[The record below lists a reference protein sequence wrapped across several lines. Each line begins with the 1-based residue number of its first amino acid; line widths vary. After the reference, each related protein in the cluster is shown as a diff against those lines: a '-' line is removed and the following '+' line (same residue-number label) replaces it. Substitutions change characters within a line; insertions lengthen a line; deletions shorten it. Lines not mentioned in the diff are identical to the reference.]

1 MGHYYPPRRADDEQ
15 SIDTPRMPIGGGFS
29 VIDDDFDADDY
40 GGDYRSSRFA
50 GASHGRC
57 EGAE

>member
-1 MGHYYPPRRADDEQ
+1 MAHYYPLRRDDDEH
-15 SIDTPRMPIGGGFS
+15 SIDTPRLPIGGGFS

-40 GGDYRSSRFA
+40 GSDFQSSRFA
-50 GASHGRC
+50 GAPYGRC